1 MTIGRIFRRQRSPE
15 NVRSKELAEQLRKE
29 VLELVDKLGSFSQDV
44 QKEIQE
50 LEASSNDGESR

>member
-15 NVRSKELAEQLRKE
+15 NARSKELAEQLRKE
-29 VLELVDKLGSFSQDV
+29 VLELVDKLGSFSEDV